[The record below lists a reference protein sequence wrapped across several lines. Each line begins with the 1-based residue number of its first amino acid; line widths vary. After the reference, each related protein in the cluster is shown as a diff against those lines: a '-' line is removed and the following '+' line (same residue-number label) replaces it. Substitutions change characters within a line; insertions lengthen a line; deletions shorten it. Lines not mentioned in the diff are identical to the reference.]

1 MPRQTRRSG
10 ALCPGSNARLAAVRQ
25 TICAPRRHI
34 LCAAQTHNEGVRI
47 RIEACDLPGSSCGP
61 SPDRPGGYH
70 NIHVGV
76 QRRSRRDELLD
87 LVPGDAP
94 YATWTVDCTAMP
106 TPTGVDLRGPYI
118 QGPPGGRF
126 IYLSWGTVD
135 DNKNFTLFRRAKVW
149 LDAIPAVR
157 TGQRPG
163 VGSARWA
170 SGPDRSQRESS
181 VCCRAASS
189 DRVGSRGCALTLGCP
204 AGASCP
210 VCWRGPK
217 DT

>member
-76 QRRSRRDELLD
+76 QRRNRRDELLG
-87 LVPGDAP
+87 LVPAGAP
-94 YATWTVDCTAMP
+94 AATWTVDCAAVRSP
-106 TPTGVDLRGPYI
+106 AGVDVKGPYI

-126 IYLSWGTVD
+126 IYICWGTVD
-135 DNKNFTLFRRAKVW
+135 KAGSFTLFRRAKLW
-149 LDAIPAVR
+149 FDAIPPAVIDSALDLGLLVGRLGLTDRNGNPLCAAVR
-157 TGQRPG
+157 PPLIEW
-163 VGSARWA
+163 SAA
-170 SGPDRSQRESS
+170 VAD
-181 VCCRAASS
+181 
-189 DRVGSRGCALTLGCP
+189 
-204 AGASCP
+204 
-210 VCWRGPK
+210 
-217 DT
+217 